1 MDILLDFT
9 KKDYSEAASFDDA
22 DLIHSFN
29 MTKVLDLFSGFYD
42 HSCEVLSA
50 HNTKID
56 NKCNNTISIFASRGA
71 GKTSFILTLI
81 EKIKKRWPDALC
93 LEPIDP
99 SHIETKQ
106 HPFVNI
112 IAAIQETVDT
122 EINKKIEVS
131 PLDHEYDEL
140 NAFKNS
146 YSRLLKGLHVVN
158 GIGEDNIYGSWND
171 DDYIALQGMDRAKNT
186 NNLEK
191 SFHDYL
197 ARALKLLGKRCLV
210 ITFDDIDTTY
220 EKGFELLEIIRKYLA
235 TPFVIPILTGDQSLY
250 TKLIRKQHWNF
261 FDSDYIRKECDYS
274 RKDKSEY
281 VQLVNQLENQY
292 MVKVLKPENRVT
304 LYSIREYVIQNGYN
318 IDVKIDENVTL
329 PLEQC
334 YIEMLTD
341 LNAFSGSVGKMARF
355 LMGLSLRVQIRI
367 LTLRYIVNSNKQID
381 SNTKKKYMVDGLM
394 DIFSSDIYQVA
405 TNAKELIHGDNLYPT
420 HLLSLLVSNKCL
432 NSETNFMPETDNE
445 SLNKALFAVGIKMDH
460 YLNMKYGKYLV
471 FDLWLR
477 ICYTRFLVM
486 KIGER
491 KNDETLKDLLQ
502 YAKLSS
508 DTGLIKAIGLSQAFL
523 NGTPNIF
530 SNEDLNIMPG
540 TIYLGSSIPEVLVDK
555 NQSLPVL
562 PLIGTVNN
570 LNEEKVMISVY
581 RLFSVLSEFMI
592 RVKFKPRENNDYY
605 KSILKKL
612 AQYRNFIEKVN
623 GPGSAEEDRKDRN
636 FEYSYIFTE
645 EPLLE
650 KVAFELKQWSYNGT
664 FVSVQ
669 QLDRI
674 FTRFYYTLIHIED
687 YGDYINVGDKFSAML
702 CALLNAALVEEALE
716 KYVSEVNFSN
726 HGNIEYVFLEN
737 LRVIKSRS
745 DFKSKKIG
753 TITSWLATC
762 PLFKLYIDPLVYHL
776 IMTKDEELF
785 PIMAQVIAYGKT
797 LDNQKVLERQ
807 LDIWDKLSK
816 SHQNDIQALVKMRML
831 LQAKRN
837 AEFERET
844 LNQNK
849 AKMEYDQFKKYNDDL
864 TKRENTLDTAL
875 MTMTPVK
882 YSSDYNE
889 GYITPSSEPDEL
901 MDALQSF
908 NAKKR
913 ECDDE
918 INNLKLRIRKNTE
931 KISNYSDAVIH
942 LYEELNYELNSKNSV
957 YPLLKQIPLSSYAA
971 DSFDVFAGQ

>member
-22 DLIHSFN
+22 DLIHNSN
-29 MTKVLDLFSGFYD
+29 MTKVLDLFRGFYD
-42 HSCEVLSA
+42 HSCDMLSA
-50 HNTKID
+50 RNVKMN

-106 HPFVNI
+106 QPFVNI
-112 IAAIQETVDT
+112 IAAIQETVDK

-131 PLDHEYDEL
+131 PLDNEYDEL
-140 NAFKNS
+140 NAFKGC

-197 ARALKLLGKRCLV
+197 ARALKLLNKRCLV

-274 RKDKSEY
+274 GKDKSEY

-304 LYSIREYVIQNGYN
+304 LFSIREYVIQNGYN
-318 IDVKIDENVTL
+318 IQVKIDDNMTV

-334 YIEMLTD
+334 YIDMLTD

-381 SNTKKKYMVDGLM
+381 SDTRKQYMVDGLM

-420 HLLSLLVSNKCL
+420 HLLSLLVSNRCL
-432 NSETNFMPETDNE
+432 HSETNFMPETDNE

-486 KIGER
+486 KIGEG
-491 KNDETLKDLLQ
+491 KDDKSLKELLQ
-502 YAKLSS
+502 FTRLSS

-523 NGTPNIF
+523 NGTSNIF
-530 SNEDLNIMPG
+530 SDKDLNIMPG
-540 TIYLGSSIPEVLVDK
+540 TIYLGSFIPEVLVSK

-570 LNEEKVMISVY
+570 QNEEKVMISVY

-592 RVKFKPRENNDYY
+592 RVKFKPQGNTDYF

-612 AQYRNFIEKVN
+612 AQYRNFIEKVT
-623 GPGSAEEDRKDRN
+623 GPDSAEEERKDKN
-636 FEYSYIFTE
+636 YEYSYIFAP
-645 EPLLE
+645 EPLLGR
-650 KVAFELKQWSYNGT
+650 VALELKQWSNNET

-687 YGDYINVGDKFSAML
+687 YGEYINVGDKFSAML

-716 KYVSEVNFSN
+716 QYVSEVNFSN
-726 HGNIEYVFLEN
+726 HGNIESVFLEN

-745 DFKSKKIG
+745 DFKTNSIG
-753 TITSWLATC
+753 TITMWLASC
-762 PLFKLYIDPLVYHL
+762 PLFRLYIDPLVYRL
-776 IMTKDEELF
+776 IMTKRKDLF
-785 PIMAQVIAYGKT
+785 PIMSQVISYGKT
-797 LDNQKVLERQ
+797 CDNQEVLKKQ
-807 LDIWDKLSK
+807 LDTWEKQSK

-837 AEFERET
+837 ADFERET
-844 LNQNK
+844 LDQNK
-849 AKMEYDQFKKYNDDL
+849 ANMEYNQFKKYNDDL

-875 MTMTPVK
+875 MTMKPVR

-889 GYITPSSEPDEL
+889 GYVTPSSDLDEL

-918 INNLKLRIRKNTE
+918 INSLISRIKRNTE
-931 KISNYSDAVIH
+931 EISKYSDAVIH
-942 LYEELNYELNSKNSV
+942 LYEELNQELDSQTSV
-957 YPLLKQIPLSSYAA
+957 YHLLKQIPLSDYAT
-971 DSFDVFAGQ
+971 DRFDVFAGQ

>member
-1 MDILLDFT
+1 MEILLDFT

-29 MTKVLDLFSGFYD
+29 MAKVLDLFSGFYD
-42 HSCEVLSA
+42 HSCKVLSA
-50 HNTKID
+50 YNAKMG
-56 NKCNNTISIFASRGA
+56 NNCNNTISIFASRGA

-106 HPFVNI
+106 HPFINI

-122 EINKKIEVS
+122 EINRKIEVS
-131 PLDHEYDEL
+131 PLDNEYDEL
-140 NAFKNS
+140 NAFKNC

-235 TPFVIPILTGDQSLY
+235 TPLVIPILTGDQSLY

-261 FDSDYIRKECDYS
+261 FDSDYIQKECDYS

-318 IDVKIDENVTL
+318 ISVKIDDNKTQ

-334 YIEMLTD
+334 YVKMLTD

-355 LMGLSLRVQIRI
+355 LMGLSLRIQIRI

-381 SNTKKKYMVDGLM
+381 SNTRKKYMVDGLM

-460 YLNMKYGKYLV
+460 YLNMEYGKYLV

-491 KNDETLKDLLQ
+491 KNDDTINDLLQ
-502 YAKLSS
+502 FTRLSS

-523 NGTPNIF
+523 NGTINIF
-530 SNEDLNIMPG
+530 NAKELNIMPG
-540 TIYLGSSIPEVLVDK
+540 TIYLGGSIPEVLVDK
-555 NQSLPVL
+555 NLSLPVL
-562 PLIGTVNN
+562 PLIGTVNIQ
-570 LNEEKVMISVY
+570 NEEKVMVSVY

-592 RVKFKPRENNDYY
+592 RVKFKPKENIDYY

-623 GPGSAEEDRKDRN
+623 VPGSTEEERKDRN
-636 FEYSYIFTE
+636 YEYSYIFAE

-650 KVAFELKQWSYNGT
+650 QVAYELKQWSRNEI

-745 DFKSKKIG
+745 DFKSNKNR
-753 TITSWLATC
+753 TISMWLATC
-762 PLFKLYIDPLVYHL
+762 PLFRLYIDPMVYHL
-776 IMTKDEELF
+776 IMTKDEVLF

-816 SHQNDIQALVKMRML
+816 SHQNDIQTLVKMQMFN
-831 LQAKRN
+831 QAKRSID
-837 AEFERET
+837 FERET
-844 LNQNK
+844 LDQNK
-849 AKMEYDQFKKYNDDL
+849 TKMEYDQFKKYNDEL
-864 TKRENTLDTAL
+864 TKRENAIDTAL
-875 MTMTPVK
+875 MTMKPVK
-882 YSSDYNE
+882 YSYDYNE
-889 GYITPSSEPDEL
+889 RYVTPSSEPDEL

-913 ECDDE
+913 ECDEE
-918 INNLKLRIRKNTE
+918 INSLKSRIKRNTE
-931 KISNYSDAVIH
+931 KISKYSDAVIN
-942 LYEELNYELNSKNSV
+942 LFEELNREQNSNNSV
-957 YPLLKQIPLSSYAA
+957 YSLLKQIPLSSYAP
-971 DSFDVFAGQ
+971 DNFDVFAG